1 MQIKQHDRLDHRAT
15 ADEVLN
21 LCNELIGHFMHGPVL
36 MPIVVLQAE
45 QMPEMP
51 AEPAILAS
59 GERPED
65 AVAALVAK
73 LHGIYKK
80 ARVRC
85 RKYPDWRYAQSVAKS
100 PLPALDGTLGE
111 YGEALT
117 LVRALATPAGWD
129 NADRSPYR
137 RYSFPR
143 SALLS
148 AIEEAVAESASA
160 NASTSARED
169 TPISRRPDQQAA
181 FKQLIRP
188 RRRKPDIGSLTALR
202 SLMAVLMPVVA
213 IVLSVELTALSTPQ
227 RAPSVLSLT
236 FLLILV
242 SWGVLLFRQSHTAP
256 LSGFFPASHWFA
268 TSTFILTNDEPGD
281 EAPPRFG
288 WLAMLL
294 PRWSRRMR
302 AVREER
308 ARMIVSQ
315 LSTAYYRS
323 PSCDDATP
331 GQPEAS
337 PTEREH
343 AMRLYLSLRVH
354 ALLEDLRANYR
365 PWTLD
370 LRRRKRKWPPMLF
383 LPDMDTP
390 VPPHTVETVSPDT
403 DTPVP
408 PDSGK
413 QPGCV
418 RFVQAV
424 SDLRSRRSEADPLLI
439 LGSSRHPLHAH
450 PGPEPGNSRHSPHN
464 EHSSYKRWIGRLR
477 VEQSPSFSERL
488 PWVLLQEVRADR
500 CSLSTDRRRLRGWS
514 VWHLWSRWTVA
525 FAVALLCIGGLWRS
539 RVIGAEYCGGWLF
552 GHDPNLVLVNG
563 ECIGTDTTNV
573 TAFLPAGPGVALSGV
588 KTAPGAAPADG
599 SPVTLDQ
606 VNLNYLENLIDNQN
620 QNAVTSGPY
629 VTLVFAGALT
639 APAGSTDPLGALKQL
654 AGVYAWQY
662 YVNVMQ
668 DYHVKIRIDIANDG
682 DGSDREQQMAQTVV
696 AAADQDPSIAGVI
709 GLSIDTPQSASA
721 IQDFADAD
729 LSVIDT
735 TDSDDDFQQDDWNYF
750 GLSAT
755 NAEEALALVTR
766 DARRGAGRHAVVFE
780 RIGTAGQPSADPY
793 ASQQARSA
801 EADLARDG
809 FTLVGENGNPGPITY
824 TTQTNLAGSPGIE
837 QAVCAAH
844 PSVVY
849 LAGRHAD
856 MNNLVGLLNQYHGCF
871 PAKVTVLSGD
881 DMAESEFPG
890 TNTQAL
896 APEMTL
902 YYAAQTDPDHV
913 GPAAGGGAGSADNGS
928 GLNADLQQALTLN
941 GSLVYSNAVFGN
953 GHIALGFDA
962 AHLLYNA
969 STTGAGAGNQEQVVH
984 RDAVIPDLRCP
995 REPVSNGATGP
1006 LGFAD
1011 VRHGLDFFKAVNTTS
1026 GPNPQRVT
1034 FQPPH
1039 QQTVPGKCAPNV
1051 AP

>member
-1 MQIKQHDRLDHRAT
+1 MQIKQHDHLDHLAT

-45 QMPEMP
+45 QVPEMP
-51 AEPAILAS
+51 GELAVLDS
-59 GERPED
+59 GERSED
-65 AVAALVAK
+65 EVAALVAK

-85 RKYPDWRYAQSVAKS
+85 RKYPDWRYAQSVPKS

-148 AIEEAVAESASA
+148 AVEEAVAESASA
-160 NASTSARED
+160 SASTSARED
-169 TPISRRPDQQAA
+169 TAVSGRPDQQAA
-181 FKQLIRP
+181 FKQLDRP
-188 RRRKPDIGSLTALR
+188 RRRKPDTGSLTVLR
-202 SLMAVLMPVVA
+202 SLMAVVMPVVA
-213 IVLSVELTALSTPQ
+213 IVLSVELTALSTPR
-227 RAPSVLSLT
+227 RAPLALSLT
-236 FLLILV
+236 CLIVLV

-281 EAPPRFG
+281 EAPPRLG

-315 LSTAYYRS
+315 LSTAFYRS
-323 PSCDDATP
+323 PSGDDGTP
-331 GQPEAS
+331 GHPEAS
-337 PTEREH
+337 PTERER

-390 VPPHTVETVSPDT
+390 ASQDT
-403 DTPVP
+403 
-408 PDSGK
+408 GK

-439 LGSSRHPLHAH
+439 LASTRHPLHAH
-450 PGPEPGNSRHSPHN
+450 PGPEPGSSRHSPHN

-477 VEQSPSFSERL
+477 VEQSPSFGERL

-500 CSLSTDRRRLRGWS
+500 CSLSTYRQRLPSWS
-514 VWHLWSRWTVA
+514 VWHLWSRWSVA

-552 GHDPNLVLVNG
+552 GHDPKLVLVNG

-573 TAFLPAGPGVALSGV
+573 TAFLLAGAGGVAISGV
-588 KTAPGAAPADG
+588 MTAPGTTPAVG
-599 SPVTLDQ
+599 SRVTLSQ
-606 VNLNYLENLIDNQN
+606 VNLAYLENLIDNQN
-620 QNAVTSGPY
+620 QEAAMSGPY
-629 VTLVFAGALT
+629 VTFVFAGALT
-639 APAGSTDPLGALKQL
+639 ASASSIDPLGALKQL
-654 AGVYAWQY
+654 AGVYAWQH
-662 YVNVMQ
+662 YVNVIE

-682 DGSDREQQMAQTVV
+682 DGSDHEQQMAQTIV
-696 AAADQDPSIAGVI
+696 AAADQDPSITGVI
-709 GLSIDTPQSASA
+709 GMSIDTPQSASA
-721 IQDFADAD
+721 IQDFANAD
-729 LSVIDT
+729 LPIIDT
-735 TDSDDDFQQDDWNYF
+735 TDSDDDFQQDDRNYF

-755 NAEEALALVTR
+755 NAEEAQALVTR
-766 DARRGAGRHAVVFE
+766 YARRGAGRHAVVFE

-793 ASQQARSA
+793 ASQQAQSA

-824 TTQTNLAGSPGIE
+824 TTQANLAGSPGIE
-837 QAVCAAH
+837 QAVCPAR
-844 PSVVY
+844 PSVIY

-856 MNNLVGLLNQYHGCF
+856 MNNLVGLLNQHPGCF

-881 DMAESEFPG
+881 DMAESEYPG
-890 TNTQAL
+890 TSTAAL
-896 APEMTL
+896 ASGMKL
-902 YYAAQTDPDHV
+902 YYVAQTDPDHV
-913 GPAAGGGAGSADNGS
+913 GASAGGGADNGS
-928 GLNADLQQALTLN
+928 GLNADLQGALKLKDTP
-941 GSLVYSNAVFGN
+941 GYSDPAFAN

-962 AHLLYNA
+962 AHLLYSA
-969 STTGAGAGNQEQVVH
+969 STTGAGVGNQEQVVL
-984 RDAVIPDLRCP
+984 RDAVIPGLRCP
-995 REPVSNGATGP
+995 QQEPVSNGATGP

-1011 VRHGLDFFKAVNTTS
+1011 VRHGLDFFKAVNATS
-1026 GPNPQRVT
+1026 GPNQQSVT
-1034 FQPPH
+1034 FQSH
-1039 QQTVPGKCAPNV
+1039 QQTHTGKCAPNV